1 MQRTTQVLPPMLR
14 NVLSSTVTY
23 IGQNHVLDKL
33 FRQRQQIARSQ
44 QFDSARLFVG
54 LVAALQPVEAL
65 RQPSDFILSFRLHP
79 RERPDAALVYRPVE
93 ALKAWAR
100 DARNHLPK
108 DKQAELKDLIRQIVA
123 GPSAACEK
131 TDPGELKLRQDRGMD
146 VSRYKTPMPETRS
159 LNKVTRVTG
168 ADRPQIERWR
178 VLWGYREILGYPKKR
193 QDCGLNDQ
201 IKRFKIPITRNN
213 PKVPSKSTN
222 NSVSVSD
229 APLAATFVAKDTPM
243 LAGIGIGCVA
253 AIAAIVVLVYWAFM
267 WIQRR

>member
-1 MQRTTQVLPPMLR
+1 MQRTAQVLPPMLR

-65 RQPSDFILSFRLHP
+65 RNRRIL
-79 RERPDAALVYRPVE
+79 YWPVE

-146 VSRYKTPMPETRS
+146 VSRYKIPMPETRS